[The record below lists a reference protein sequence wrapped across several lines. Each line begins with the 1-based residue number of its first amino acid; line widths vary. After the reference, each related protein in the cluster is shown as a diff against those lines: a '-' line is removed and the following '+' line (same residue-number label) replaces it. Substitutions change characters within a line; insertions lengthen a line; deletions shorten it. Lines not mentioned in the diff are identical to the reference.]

1 MKNFRD
7 LKVWE
12 KAHELVKRVYQA
24 TGQFPAEEKFGL
36 TAQLRR
42 AAVSI
47 PANIAEGCGRGSDRD
62 LGRYLQMSLGSASE
76 LEYELLL
83 AHELGMLEGNVHEEL
98 SERTTEVKRML
109 ASLVKKLESGS

>member
-12 KAHELVKRVYQA
+12 KAHELVKRLYQA

-47 PANIAEGCGRGSDRD
+47 PANIAEGCGRSSERD
-62 LGRYLQMSLGSASE
+62 LGRFLQISLGSASE

-83 AHELGMLEGNVHEEL
+83 AHELGFLDSNIHEEL
-98 SERTTEVKRML
+98 TQRTIEVKRML
-109 ASLVKKLESGS
+109 ASLIRKLESGS